1 MTDLSPYQIT
11 SAKSAPVLPPKVQ
24 ATSSVRPYY
33 ACDMSKI
40 SAQQALRF
48 ELELAAAWKASA
60 QAEHHRAAVPQFV
73 EGSGLR
79 KNISQPCDATLAI
92 MRRVISKTPK
102 SLWTIRQQSG
112 LPRATAYN
120 AIKWMLQHGEVKQ
133 VDVMTRGKTVNYFCH
148 PDTVIK
154 EKRAK
159 LDRYNGI
166 PVTIRGIK
174 YPSYNAAAAELGISP
189 QTVYWHF
196 NRGTL
201 DTCGLGTGWKV
212 TPTMGDDGKI
222 YPSISKAAK
231 ASGIS
236 KQAMAGR
243 KKVKA

>member
-24 ATSSVRPYY
+24 ATQSARPYY

-40 SAQQALRF
+40 PVQQALRF

-60 QAEHHRAAVPQFV
+60 MTEHHSAAVPQFV
-73 EGSGLR
+73 EGNGLR
-79 KNISQPCDATLAI
+79 KEESIPNETTLAI

-102 SLWTIRQQSG
+102 SLWTIRIEG
-112 LPRATAYN
+112 KLARATAYN
-120 AIKWMLQHGEVKQ
+120 AIKWMLQNGEVKQ
-133 VDVMTRGKTVNYFCH
+133 VDGMTRGKTVNYFCH
-148 PDTVIK
+148 PDAVIK
-154 EKRAK
+154 AKPAK

-166 PVTIRGIK
+166 PLTIRGVE

-212 TPTMGDDGKI
+212 TPTVGDDGKV